1 MENREKYYDLIK
13 SNLKGRS
20 VRDFGCTLY
29 EFRTKGEN
37 CPKDIDCKEC
47 CLKSLEWLCEE
58 YIPTIQEEYNEKGTL
73 DGEELEVT
81 YYNL

>member
-13 SNLKGRS
+13 RNLKGRS
-20 VRDFGCTLY
+20 VRDFGCALY
-29 EFRTKGEN
+29 EFRTKGDN
-37 CPKDIDCKEC
+37 CPKGIDCKEC
-47 CLKSLEWLCEE
+47 CLETFEWFYEE
-58 YIPTIQEEYNEKGTL
+58 YIPAIQEEYNEKGTP